1 MIQLRSATILDL
13 DILLHWDMQ
22 QHVIDADPDDDW
34 DWTYELP
41 RTVPWREQLIAELNG
56 NPIGMVQIIDPL
68 REETHYWG
76 DLADNLRALDI
87 WIGDKDN
94 LGKGYGTKMMN
105 LALAHCFNP
114 PEITAVLIDPLENN
128 IKAHRFYERLGFKF
142 LEKRDFDETRC
153 CVYQLTRE
161 AWQRLFSRF

>member
-1 MIQLRSATILDL
+1 MIQLRPATILDL
-13 DILLHWDMQ
+13 DILLHWDTQ

-41 RTVPWREQLIAELNG
+41 RTVSWREQLIAELND

-76 DLADNLRALDI
+76 EVPDNLRAIDI
-87 WIGDKDN
+87 WIGDRDN
-94 LGKGYGTKMMN
+94 LGKGFGTKIMN
-105 LALAHCFNP
+105 LALARCFDP

-142 LEKRDFDETRC
+142 VEKQF
-153 CVYQLTRE
+153 
-161 AWQRLFSRF
+161 FP